1 VPEVVVPAKP
11 VQPIRVTPKP
21 KPLRELKDISF
32 VHIKRELENIKS
44 TGGDSLYE
52 HVQKVFKHMIL
63 HNPEKALERFEE
75 ISYMI
80 KNGIEPSEFL
90 KIEDSR
96 SYRGAAGNCTD
107 YVEKMAPHFAQGE
120 PDEEGNI
127 P

>member
-1 VPEVVVPAKP
+1 
-11 VQPIRVTPKP
+11 
-21 KPLRELKDISF
+21 
-32 VHIKRELENIKS
+32 
-44 TGGDSLYE
+44 
-52 HVQKVFKHMIL
+52 MIL

-96 SYRGAAGNCTD
+96 GYKGAADNCTN
-107 YVEKMAPHFAQGE
+107 YVEKMMPHFAQGE